1 MPNSSRSSP
10 PHSLVEADTSRDL
23 PSTSSNV
30 RTSASTSQGGK
41 KRSSNPAA
49 STSEPPPKKG
59 KKDGSK
65 QKNTVTTK
73 SKSSTTSSVKKTDVT
88 RSKSAEKPASQIA
101 VISAAPSAKASLAPP
116 TKSVGTSQSTN
127 QPAAQNPSSAIFTSA
142 TPLEPSAAC
151 NMFMQALQTVFL
163 MQNQGTLPA
172 RAGDTTGSSV
182 LQSAGSSEQPTS
194 RSPPAR
200 AGDSTGPRSSA
211 PATVSRAP
219 SSPGPVGLHSR
230 EPSDRADSAPGRQSR
245 TRTRDRFSPRRREG
259 EDIGSRFHSRAPVVS
274 LGGFTDDEFDYQP
287 PTIAA
292 RSRNWADDAS
302 FSSSFSA
309 HSTRSESRESLLTD
323 EQPPSQKESKNQGG
337 KKDGQSAAELLIK
350 YCPQLKAEAP
360 DTEENS
366 ETKPIFC
373 LDSELSAHGHGPSA
387 VKLDTPFS
395 ACYNKLAHSSLDSR
409 SCRYDTPSG
418 FRFDN
423 KDFNAVFSTPSVP
436 EAAYR
441 VGDARAR
448 KLNFNGMRS
457 RAFRKADSQISL
469 IDRVARTSMRL
480 AAYQSYLI
488 TAQREADRLAIEKE
502 DQKKISDLLLRISD
516 LQFEQAARTA
526 LLCTKYR
533 RAHVME
539 QLKLEK
545 EAEAILGKLPYSG
558 SDLFA
563 GKFQQVLEDTIAAS
577 STADK
582 TAYKLSK
589 THRSFRSSGEQIP
602 PRSGS
607 FREGGSPQGFPLR
620 RQTYNQ
626 SSRPP
631 FDSRRVEGRERSGR
645 PFRRPRGLYSA
656 SAKNQSTAPQR
667 GYSSHL

>member
-10 PHSLVEADTSRDL
+10 PHSIVEADTSRDL

-41 KRSSNPAA
+41 KRSSKPAA

-73 SKSSTTSSVKKTDVT
+73 SKSSTTSSVKKTDVN
-88 RSKSAEKPASQIA
+88 RSKLAGKPASQIA
-101 VISAAPSAKASLAPP
+101 VISSAPSAKSSLAPP
-116 TKSVGTSQSTN
+116 TKSVGSSASMN
-127 QPAAQNPSSAIFTSA
+127 QPAAQNPSSAIVTSA
-142 TPLEPSAAC
+142 APLEPSAAC
-151 NMFMQALQTVFL
+151 NIFMQALQTVFL

-172 RAGDTTGSSV
+172 RAGDTTGSSG
-182 LQSAGSSEQPTS
+182 LPATISSL
-194 RSPPAR
+194 PAR

-219 SSPGPVGLHSR
+219 PSPGPVGLHSH
-230 EPSDRADSAPGRQSR
+230 EPSARADSAPDRQSR
-245 TRTRDRFSPRRREG
+245 TRTRDRVSPRRREG
-259 EDIGSRFHSRAPVVS
+259 EDIGSRYHSREPVVS
-274 LGGFTDDEFDYQP
+274 LGGFADDEFDYQP
-287 PTIAA
+287 PTIAS
-292 RSRNWADDAS
+292 RSRNWADDDAS

-309 HSTRSESRESLLTD
+309 HSTKSESRESLFTD

-360 DTEENS
+360 DTEGNS

-395 ACYNKLAHSSLDSR
+395 ACYNKLAHSSLDPR
-409 SCRYDTPSG
+409 SCRHDTPSG

-469 IDRVARTSMRL
+469 IDRVARASMRL

-488 TAQREADRLAIEKE
+488 TAQREADRLAIDKE

-545 EAEAILGKLPYSG
+545 DADTILGKLPYSG

-589 THRSFRSSGEQIP
+589 PHRSFRSSGEQIP

-607 FREGGSPQGFPLR
+607 FRESGSPQGLSFR

-626 SSRPP
+626 SSRPS
-631 FDSRRVEGRERSGR
+631 FDSRRVEGRERGGR
-645 PFRRPRGLYSA
+645 PFRRSRAQHSA